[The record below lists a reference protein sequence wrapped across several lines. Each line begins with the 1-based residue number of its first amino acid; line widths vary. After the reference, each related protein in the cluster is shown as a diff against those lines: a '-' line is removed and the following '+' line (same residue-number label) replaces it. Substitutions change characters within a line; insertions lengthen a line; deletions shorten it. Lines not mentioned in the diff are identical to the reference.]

1 MVRTG
6 WRPTGLTPQ
15 ATAWYFLRVSGA
27 ALVVLALGHLLVT
40 HYLTA
45 PSRTDSQFVAGRW
58 ANVLWLAFDW
68 LLLTLAL
75 SHGLTGLQG
84 VLKDY
89 VLAGPARRLIPTA
102 AAAVGLGFFAIGS
115 ATLLT
120 ADPAALRGGVGP
132 LSGQRWIGEL
142 LSGLL
147 FLVATGTY
155 LGLAALAVWAVRAAR
170 RGRPLG
176 RWRFAGQWAWALHRL
191 TGVGIVGFLV
201 VHILDVMLLPLAPD
215 VYDHT
220 VAAYAH
226 PYLLPM
232 EIALVGAVLY
242 HALNGLRLIA
252 IDLFERRA
260 VADQRRLFY
269 AVLGLT
275 VALLLPSVVVLL
287 RAGH

>member
-1 MVRTG
+1 MVRTT
-6 WRPTGLTPQ
+6 WRPSGLTRQ

-45 PSRTDSQFVAGRW
+45 PSRTDSHFVAGRW

-84 VLKDY
+84 VVKDY
-89 VLAGPARRLIPTA
+89 VLARPARLLVTTA
-102 AAAVGLGFFAIGS
+102 AAAVGLTFFAIGT

-120 ADPAALRGGVGP
+120 ADPEALRTGVGP
-132 LSGQRWIGEL
+132 LSGQRWLGEL

-147 FLVATGTY
+147 FLVATGSY
-155 LGLAALAVWAVRAAR
+155 LGLAALAIWAVRAAWR
-170 RGRPLG
+170 RRPLG

-191 TGVGIVGFLV
+191 TGVGIVSFLL

-226 PYLLPM
+226 PYLLPL
-232 EIALVGAVLY
+232 EIALVGAVLF

-260 VADQRRLFY
+260 VVDQRRLFY

>member
-1 MVRTG
+1 MARTN
-6 WRPTGLTPQ
+6 WRPSELTTS
-15 ATAWYFLRVSGA
+15 ATVWYFLRASGA
-27 ALVVLALGHLLVT
+27 ALLVLALGHLFVT
-40 HYLTA
+40 HYLTVPA
-45 PSRTDSQFVAGRW
+45 QTGSQFVAGRW
-58 ANVLWLAFDW
+58 TNVLWLAFDW
-68 LLLTLAL
+68 LLLMLAL

-89 VLAGPARRLIPTA
+89 LVGRPGRLLVTTATAG
-102 AAAVGLGFFAIGS
+102 VGLVFFAIGS

-120 ADPAALRGGVGP
+120 ADPAALRAGVGP
-132 LSGQRWIGEL
+132 LSGQRWLGEL

-147 FLVATGTY
+147 FLVATVAYVG
-155 LGLAALAVWAVRAAR
+155 LGVGAVWLVREAL

-191 TGVGIVGFLV
+191 TGLGIVGFLL
-201 VHILDVMLLPLAPD
+201 VHILDVTLLPLAPD

-242 HALNGLRLIA
+242 HALNGVRLIV
-252 IDLFERRA
+252 IDLLEQRA
-260 VADQRRLFY
+260 RVDQRRLFY

-275 VALLLPSVVVLL
+275 AALLLPSVVVLL
-287 RAGH
+287 RADH